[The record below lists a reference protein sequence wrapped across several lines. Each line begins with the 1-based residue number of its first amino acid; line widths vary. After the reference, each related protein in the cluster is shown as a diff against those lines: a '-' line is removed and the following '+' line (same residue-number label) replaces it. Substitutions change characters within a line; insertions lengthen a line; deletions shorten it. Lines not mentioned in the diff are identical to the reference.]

1 MLTKGQRTKQ
11 RIFDMAITLIKE
23 RGYDSV
29 SVADICEKADVAKGT
44 FYVHYKAKEDI
55 IRESYYSDMNIFIEQ
70 NYAAFVEA
78 NPNATV
84 LERLRK
90 FLVLELVYSDYTGV
104 EVTSRAFSANF
115 AICSPGKSFHF
126 EKRIF
131 THILREL
138 LDESKIE
145 NREKAF
151 LELET
156 LVRGSMASWCFSGGA
171 FSIVEMGS
179 GLIDQYLETLFD

>member
-11 RIFDMAITLIKE
+11 RIFDVAITLIKE

-104 EVTSRAFSANF
+104 EVTSR
-115 AICSPGKSFHF
+115 
-126 EKRIF
+126 
-131 THILREL
+131 
-138 LDESKIE
+138 
-145 NREKAF
+145 
-151 LELET
+151 
-156 LVRGSMASWCFSGGA
+156 V
-171 FSIVEMGS
+171 
-179 GLIDQYLETLFD
+179 LFG